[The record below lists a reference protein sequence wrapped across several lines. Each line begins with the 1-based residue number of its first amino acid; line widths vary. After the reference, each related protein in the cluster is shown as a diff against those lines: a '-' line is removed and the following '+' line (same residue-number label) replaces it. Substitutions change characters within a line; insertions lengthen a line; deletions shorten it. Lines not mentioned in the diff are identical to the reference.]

1 MENFPPNVDL
11 LYLRVKLYKMVYKLL
26 YFHRISLNEKKHSNG
41 ARPGLQKASKL
52 IRVGNNRNEI
62 KMIV

>member
-1 MENFPPNVDL
+1 
-11 LYLRVKLYKMVYKLL
+11 MVYKLL

>member
-1 MENFPPNVDL
+1 
-11 LYLRVKLYKMVYKLL
+11 MVYKLL
-26 YFHRISLNEKKHSNG
+26 YFHRISLNEKTHSNG
-41 ARPGLQKASKL
+41 ARAGLKKASKL